1 MKGRAAAGLI
11 LAGLAAAVGLYLLR
25 ERQIAGSLG
34 ASGFPLDDSWIHLQF
49 ARNLAEGRG
58 FTYNPGVSVPGSTA
72 PLWTI
77 LLAGLFAI
85 AGAHLVWVKIAG
97 VAAAVG
103 SAWLARRLAIQWTG
117 EPLLGLGAGL
127 VTALSA
133 PMAWG
138 ALSGME
144 VTLAALLVTGA
155 LCAHAS
161 GRVTLA
167 ALLIGAA
174 ALARPESVLLVPLF
188 WLGGPLTL
196 KRSVVSLGLPAAVLS
211 PWIAFNLWTAGTP
224 LPATAAA
231 KIEGGLVGLLA
242 GTREPVT
249 ETLFVRPWR
258 FEAEWAA
265 WLVSVDV
272 LLPVLIL
279 PGLWMLW
286 RRHGRAALLPSSILL
301 LHPLGMALLAPYRGP
316 AFQEGRYSIQ
326 LLPLAI
332 CVAVAALMGL
342 RNSSLSPQGRGPQF
356 ELSRCLSGE
365 ARAESDQGWLRRAAI
380 VLFVGASVVP
390 LWSGAGRYAWAV
402 QNIDAMQVHLGRW
415 VSEHTPPGAR
425 LALND
430 VGAIVYVGRREA
442 VDVMGLVTPAIIPYR
457 REGEKGVLRYLER
470 VCPDYLIIFPA
481 WFPELAS
488 RGDRFT
494 PVYRVRLER
503 KTVAGA
509 DEMVVYETAWNRW
522 SRAPRPCPEPR

>member
-1 MKGRAAAGLI
+1 
-11 LAGLAAAVGLYLLR
+11 
-25 ERQIAGSLG
+25 
-34 ASGFPLDDSWIHLQF
+34 
-49 ARNLAEGRG
+49 
-58 FTYNPGVSVPGSTA
+58 
-72 PLWTI
+72 
-77 LLAGLFAI
+77 
-85 AGAHLVWVKIAG
+85 
-97 VAAAVG
+97 
-103 SAWLARRLAIQWTG
+103 
-117 EPLLGLGAGL
+117 
-127 VTALSA
+127 
-133 PMAWG
+133 MAWG

-167 ALLIGAA
+167 GLLIGAA
-174 ALARPESVLLVPLF
+174 ALARPESVLLVPLL

-196 KRSVVSLGLPAAVLS
+196 KRSLASLGIPVAVLS

-242 GTREPVT
+242 GTREPVA
-249 ETLFVRPWR
+249 ETLFGRPWR

-272 LLPVLIL
+272 LLPILIL

-286 RRHGRAALLPSSILL
+286 RRHGRSALLPASILL

-332 CVAVAALMGL
+332 CVAVTA
-342 RNSSLSPQGRGPQF
+342 LSP
-356 ELSRCLSGE
+356 
-365 ARAESDQGWLRRAAI
+365 SDQGWLRRAI
-380 VLFVGASVVP
+380 VVLFLTASVVP

-402 QNIDAMQVHLGRW
+402 QNIDAMQVHLGHW

-430 VGAIVYVGRREA
+430 VGAIVYLGRREA
-442 VDVMGLVTPAIIPYR
+442 VDVMGLVTPA
-457 REGEKGVLRYLER
+457 EGDAAVEIARTTSGVSRVVKVFEYL
-470 VCPDYLIIFPA
+470 P
-481 WFPELAS
+481 S
-488 RGDRFT
+488 
-494 PVYRVRLER
+494 
-503 KTVAGA
+503 
-509 DEMVVYETAWNRW
+509 
-522 SRAPRPCPEPR
+522 